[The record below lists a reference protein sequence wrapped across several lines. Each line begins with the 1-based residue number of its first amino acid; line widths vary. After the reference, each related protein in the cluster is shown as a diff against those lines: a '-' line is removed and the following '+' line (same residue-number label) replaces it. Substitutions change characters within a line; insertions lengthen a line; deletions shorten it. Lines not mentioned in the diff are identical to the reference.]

1 MRKNGAVLIS
11 VLLVFISCQKSE
23 QESSPLGEKRLYTI
37 GIFQFID
44 SITLN
49 EVRKGVIQALEDGGL
64 RDGVDARLRIR
75 NAMGDMSEV
84 QRIAQEFGQKKMDMV
99 VPLSTQCLQ
108 AALIEIPK
116 TPIVFSSVANPY
128 IVGAGKSAKDHLSHV
143 TGVASTGPV
152 KKTIAFIKLLLPN
165 ARRIG
170 ILWTPSELNSQYYL
184 ELAREQAGQMGL
196 EVVAVPVT
204 NTNEVLLSA
213 QELVNKKID
222 VLFPISDNTINA
234 SFEALGKVAEENS
247 LPLFGGFLLS
257 TEQGACAAMGYSFFE
272 MGYKTGQIVLRV
284 KGGESP
290 GQIPFQTM
298 DKINLYLNLEA
309 AAKQGVRFSESI
321 LKRADKIIRPTEP
334 VSAN

>member
-1 MRKNGAVLIS
+1 MRKSGALLIS
-11 VLLVFISCQKSE
+11 VLCLFISCQKSE
-23 QESSPLGEKRLYTI
+23 RETARLQEKKPYTI
-37 GIFQFID
+37 GIFQFTD

-49 EVRKGVIQALEDGGL
+49 EVRKGLLQALEDGGL
-64 RDGVDARLRIR
+64 RDGVDTSLRIR

-84 QRIAQEFGQKKMDMV
+84 QRIAQEFALKKMDIV

-108 AALIEIPK
+108 AALREIRR

-128 IVGAGKSAKDHLSHV
+128 ILGAGKSAKDHLAHV

-152 KKTIAFIKLLLPN
+152 KKTIAFIKVLLPN

-184 ELAREQAGQMGL
+184 ELAREEAGQVGL

-204 NTNEVLLSA
+204 NPNEVLLSA
-213 QELVNKKID
+213 QALVNKKVD

-284 KGGESP
+284 RGGESP
-290 GQIPFQTM
+290 AQIPFQYM
-298 DKINLYLNLEA
+298 DKVNLYLNLEA
-309 AAKQGVRFSESI
+309 AAKQGVKFSESV
-321 LKRADKIIRPTEP
+321 LKRADKI
-334 VSAN
+334 VH